1 VKNKLPKA
9 RRQTKEQKQSVVV
22 SLDSLR
28 QMPTPLQFKKQEQR
42 RAQTAESL
50 LAQVEEVSLQN
61 KKLLQELF
69 DLGGEVAD
77 LRASFVKLLTLLKQ
91 QKG

>member
-1 VKNKLPKA
+1 MKNNPPKA
-9 RRQTKEQKQSVVV
+9 KKQSKEQRESRVV

-42 RAQTAESL
+42 RSQTAESL